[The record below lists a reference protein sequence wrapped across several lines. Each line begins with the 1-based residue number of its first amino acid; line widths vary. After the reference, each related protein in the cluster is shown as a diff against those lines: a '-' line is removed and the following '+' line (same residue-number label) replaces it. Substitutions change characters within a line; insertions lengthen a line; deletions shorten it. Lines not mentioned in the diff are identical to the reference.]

1 MHHVAQH
8 HPTGS
13 KTPQPY
19 AARSSGFGSESSS
32 VEDDVDVWHYTN
44 LQLHARNDDD
54 ESKKCTFCQKIAPKC
69 KIRLILPPV
78 LRPSQALDA
87 DFKSYFN
94 SYIATGGRTCHT
106 NCMVS
111 LQVHNRQL

>member
-32 VEDDVDVWHYTN
+32 VEDDVDVRHYTN

-54 ESKKCTFCQKIAPKC
+54 ESKNAPFAK
-69 KIRLILPPV
+69 
-78 LRPSQALDA
+78 
-87 DFKSYFN
+87 KSPQNAKF
-94 SYIATGGRTCHT
+94 
-106 NCMVS
+106 V
-111 LQVHNRQL
+111 